1 MIWTVIE
8 YIATFI
14 ECFIGADFAVRF
26 LKGKNRKCTIIC
38 FFLILLSDIV
48 ITTLLNSFILFEG
61 ALGFIRIIIN
71 FIIILFLMKDTL
83 FEKIITSILI
93 DASMLIIS
101 LVSLNTLSAA
111 FNISITELASE
122 NGFVRLINLF
132 ATKFV
137 FFIFT
142 RIMIQIKRKNTYSLS
157 FMEWFTLSIVFII
170 AVFVEMLIF
179 NVTLQYDISTNNPS
193 FIAVGIGLVLINVFV
208 YALMVN
214 ISRKNAERTEL
225 LIDKMQLEMYRN
237 QLTDA
242 EKQYNEMRNI
252 RHDMKNHLQCISELI
267 KKNEIVKAQE
277 YLTNILENRLTSICQ
292 YVNTGN
298 RVVDVIANTKLSI
311 CQNEN
316 IKTIVDISGFDL
328 NIDDVDICI
337 VLGNLFDNA
346 IEYSRKLDVDKMIC
360 LEMSQK
366 KSYVNIIVKNIIESS
381 VLQNNPKLITNKS
394 KRELHGIGLKSVKD
408 VIEKYG
414 GMMDLYEQNNFF
426 ITDVWLPSEKIS

>member
-1 MIWTVIE
+1 MIWNVIE
-8 YIATFI
+8 YCATFI

-26 LKGKNRKCTIIC
+26 LKGKNRKCTILC

-61 ALGFIRIIIN
+61 ALGFIRIIVN

-83 FEKIITSILI
+83 FEKIITPLLI

-142 RIMIQIKRKNTYSLS
+142 RIMIQIKRKDTYSLS

-179 NVTLQYDISTNNPS
+179 NVTLQYDISTNNPT
-193 FIAVGIGLVLINVFV
+193 FIVVGIGLVLINVFV

-237 QLTDA
+237 QFTDA

-252 RHDMKNHLQCISELI
+252 RHDMINHLQCILELI
-267 KKNEIVKAQE
+267 KKNEIDKAQE
-277 YLTNILENRLTSICQ
+277 YLKKMLENRLTSICQ

-337 VLGNLFDNA
+337 VLGNLLDNA
-346 IEYSRKLDVDKMIC
+346 IEYLRKHNVEKMIC
-360 LEMSQK
+360 LEISQK
-366 KSYVNIIVKNIIESS
+366 KSYVNIIVKNLIESS
-381 VLQNNPKLITNKS
+381 VLQSNPKLVTNKS

-408 VIEKYG
+408 VIGRYG
-414 GMMDLYEQNNFF
+414 GMMDLYEQDNFF
-426 ITDVWLPSEKIS
+426 IVDVWLPSEIIS